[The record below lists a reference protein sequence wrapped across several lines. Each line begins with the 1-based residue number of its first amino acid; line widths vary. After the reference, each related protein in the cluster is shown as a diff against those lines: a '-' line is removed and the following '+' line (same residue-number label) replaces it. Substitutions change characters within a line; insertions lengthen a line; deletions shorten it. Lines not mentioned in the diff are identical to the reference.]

1 MNKTNTKSTG
11 SLRGLAM
18 TLLMGSASAGLYFL
32 LSLYSDTLQELAA
45 ATRQGDKLYALVAGG
60 HRTDLLLRS
69 RHLHQPLLRPA
80 GSQGKEVRE
89 AYDG

>member
-45 ATRQGDKLYALVAGG
+45 ATRQGDKLYALVPVVIALTFSFVHGTFTS
-60 HRTDLLLRS
+60 RFFDLLGLR
-69 RHLHQPLLRPA
+69 A
-80 GSQGKEVRE
+80 KK
-89 AYDG
+89 